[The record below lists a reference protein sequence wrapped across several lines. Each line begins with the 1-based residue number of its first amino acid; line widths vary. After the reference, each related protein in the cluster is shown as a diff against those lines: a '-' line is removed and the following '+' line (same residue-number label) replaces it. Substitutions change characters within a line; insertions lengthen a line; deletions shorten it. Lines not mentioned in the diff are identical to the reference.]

1 MTTNARNNATS
12 TLSMMNKAMSHSNEA
27 PNAGNNATKKKPLAE
42 MQQAMVMKSDY
53 VTNKNAGD
61 TQKPKISHSNNKIK
75 KTLAPPESSKKSSKK

>member
-12 TLSMMNKAMSHSNEA
+12 TLSKMNKAMSHSNEA
-27 PNAGNNATKKKPLAE
+27 PNSGNNATKKKPLAE

-61 TQKPKISHSNNKIK
+61 TRNRK
-75 KTLAPPESSKKSSKK
+75 